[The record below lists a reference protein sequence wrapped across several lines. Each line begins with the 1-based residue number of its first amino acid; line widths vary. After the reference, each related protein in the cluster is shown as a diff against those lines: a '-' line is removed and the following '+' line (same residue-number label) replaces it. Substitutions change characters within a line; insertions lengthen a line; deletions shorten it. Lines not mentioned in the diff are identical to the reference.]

1 MSILHIIARHCRLR
15 TISVLGKE
23 YMRRYTYGRLGWLP
37 GDKPTPVSVY
47 LHHFIRPDED
57 RELHNHPWR
66 WALSVT
72 LAGGYTEQRFCKS
85 EEFVRVKTPFRHKEY
100 GCVVCGYMSF
110 SPNVGKHI
118 VNRRTRLFSVNFI
131 RGTDYHRVAEL
142 HGETWTLFLAGP
154 KTSSWGFWVPGKG
167 HVPWREFLASKG
179 MEAEY

>member
-1 MSILHIIARHCRLR
+1 MNILHIIARHCRLR
-15 TISVLGKE
+15 TIFVLGKE

-57 RELHNHPWR
+57 RELHNHPWK
-66 WALSVT
+66 WAVSVT
-72 LAGGYTEQRFCKS
+72 LAGGYTEERFDS
-85 EEFVRVKTPFRHKEY
+85 S
-100 GCVVCGYMSF
+100 GG
-110 SPNVGKHI
+110 I
-118 VNRRTRLFSVNFI
+118 VTRRTRFLSVNFI

-154 KTSSWGFWVPGKG
+154 KTSSWGFWVPGTG